1 MNPLQKIVA
10 VWQKINV
17 VQRAL
22 LMAIILA
29 MGAIGMLLT
38 HWAKLPDMQMLYA
51 ELSPEEAAKITDKI
65 SEKGIAYEL
74 RNGGKS
80 VYAPREKIY
89 QLRIDLAK
97 DGLPGGDQGGYS
109 LFDNEKIG
117 ISPFVQNVNLKRAL
131 QDELAKSI
139 QMIDGVLLARIHIVS
154 SEQAIFNSNQ
164 PQTSASVVLR
174 LKPGY
179 RLSGTNIAA
188 IANLVAGSVEGL
200 KTDNVTIVDSD
211 GRLLSSQSDGA
222 VASSAGTVQDYKER
236 VEQNLAN
243 KVEQMLLAVLG
254 PGRATVR
261 VSAEVNM
268 TSVQMVTETYNP
280 TGKVMTKEETKSN
293 SETEPAT
300 SGEAGKTL
308 AGGIKKDETA
318 TTEYVV
324 GKTVEQ
330 KSSVPG
336 SVTTLSVA
344 AVVDLSPAETNQPQT
359 AGQAAKIMPL
369 AEVEKLIETA
379 LGLNLKG
386 RDSLKVVEAKFYR
399 PAVMPEEIQPAKKLD
414 YAAIARNG
422 SLGILAI
429 SALLVLKI
437 FTKASKKAVAEAPT
451 QQLPAGAEV
460 AGMLSGAA
468 PAVEPIVVRRQLAE
482 VMRTNPDQARRLFV
496 NWLQE
501 KS

>member
-1 MNPLQKIVA
+1 MNFLQKIIA

-29 MGAIGMLLT
+29 MGAIGTLMT
-38 HWAKLPDMQMLYA
+38 HWAKMPDMQMLYA
-51 ELSPEEAAKITDKI
+51 DLSPESAAKITDKI

-80 VYAPREKIY
+80 IYAPREKIY

-97 DGLPGGDQGGYS
+97 DGLPGGEQGGYS

-131 QDELAKSI
+131 QEELAKSI
-139 QMIDGVLLARIHIVS
+139 QMIDGVQHARVHIVS
-154 SEQAIFNSNQ
+154 NDQVLFNSSK
-164 PQTSASVVLR
+164 PQTSASVVLKF
-174 LKPGY
+174 KPGY
-179 RLSGTNIAA
+179 RLSNTNIAA
-188 IANLVAGSVEGL
+188 IANLVASSVEGL
-200 KTDNVTIVDSD
+200 KSENVTIVDSD
-211 GRLLSSQSDGA
+211 GRLLSSQSDGT

-243 KVEQMLLAVLG
+243 KVEQMLVAVLG
-254 PGRATVR
+254 PGRATIR

-268 TSVQMVTETYNP
+268 TSIQMITETYNP
-280 TGKVMTKEETKSN
+280 TGKVVTKEETKSN

-308 AGGIKKDETA
+308 SGGIKKDETS
-318 TTEYVV
+318 TTEYLV

-336 SVTTLSVA
+336 TVTSVSVA
-344 AVVDLSPAETNQPQT
+344 AVVDLSPAETNQPQV
-359 AGQAAKIMPL
+359 AGAAAKIMPL

-399 PAVMPEEIQPAKKLD
+399 PAITPEDIQPPKKLD
-414 YAAIARNG
+414 YIAIARNA
-422 SLGILAI
+422 SLGIMAI

-437 FTKASKKAVAEAPT
+437 FTRASKKAAAEAPM
-451 QQLPAGAEV
+451 QLPAGTEAV
-460 AGMLSGAA
+460 GMLTGGMQSA
-468 PAVEPIVVRRQLAE
+468 EPVVVRRQLAD
-482 VMRTNPDQARRLFV
+482 VMRSNPDQARKLFT

-501 KS
+501 K

>member
-1 MNPLQKIVA
+1 MNFLQKIIA

-22 LMAIILA
+22 LIAIILA
-29 MGAIGMLLT
+29 MGTIGMLLT
-38 HWAKLPDMQMLYA
+38 HWAKLPDMQILYA
-51 ELSPEEAAKITDKI
+51 DLSPEEAAKITDKI

-80 VYAPREKIY
+80 VYAPSEKIY

-97 DGLPGGDQGGYS
+97 DGLPGGDKGGYS

-139 QMIDGVLLARIHIVS
+139 QMIDGVLYARVHIVS
-154 SEQAIFNSNQ
+154 SEQALFNSNQ
-164 PQTSASVVLR
+164 PQTSASIVLK

-179 RLSGTNIAA
+179 RLSNTNIAA

-200 KTDNVTIVDSD
+200 KTDNITIVDSD
-211 GRLLSSQSDGA
+211 GRLLSSQADGSA
-222 VASSAGTVQDYKER
+222 IASSAGTVQDYKER

-268 TSVQMVTETYNP
+268 TSIQMVTETYNP
-280 TGKVMTKEETKSN
+280 TGKVPTKEETKSN

-308 AGGIKKDETA
+308 AGGVKKDETS
-318 TTEYVV
+318 TTEYLV

-336 SVTTLSVA
+336 TVTSLSVA

-359 AGQAAKIMPL
+359 AGAAAKIMPL
-369 AEVEKLIETA
+369 TEAEKLIETA

-386 RDSLKVVEAKFYR
+386 KDSLKVVEAKFYR
-399 PAVMPEEIQPAKKLD
+399 PVVTPEDIQPPKKLD
-414 YAAIARNG
+414 YIAIARNA
-422 SLGILAI
+422 SLGIMAI

-437 FTKASKKAVAEAPT
+437 FTKASKKAAAEAPM
-451 QQLPAGAEV
+451 QLPAGTEAV
-460 AGMLSGAA
+460 GMLTGGVPSA
-468 PAVEPIVVRRQLAE
+468 EPVVVRRQLTDA
-482 VMRTNPDQARRLFV
+482 MRSNPDQARKLFV

-501 KS
+501 K

>member
-1 MNPLQKIVA
+1 MNVLQKIVA
-10 VWQKINV
+10 VWEKINV

-22 LMAIILA
+22 LLAIIMA
-29 MGAIGMLLT
+29 MVGIGMFLT
-38 HWAKLPDMQMLYA
+38 HWAKLPDMQMLYTD
-51 ELSPEEAAKITDKI
+51 LSPEDAAKVTDKI

-97 DGLPGGDQGGYS
+97 EGLPGGDKGGYS
-109 LFDNEKIG
+109 LFDDEKIG

-139 QMIDGVLLARIHIVS
+139 QMIEGVSHARVHIVS
-154 SEQAIFNSNQ
+154 NDQALFNSNQ
-164 PQTSASVVLR
+164 PQTSASVVLKLR
-174 LKPGY
+174 PGY
-179 RLSGTNIAA
+179 KLSNTNIAA

-200 KTDNVTIVDSD
+200 RTDNITIVDSD
-211 GRLLSSQSDGA
+211 GRLLSGQADGA

-268 TSVQMVTETYNP
+268 TSVQMITETYNP
-280 TGKVMTKEETKSN
+280 TGKVVTKEETKNN

-308 AGGIKKDETA
+308 AGGVKKDETS
-318 TTEYVV
+318 TTEYLV

-336 SVTTLSVA
+336 SVTSLSVA
-344 AVVDLSPAETNQPQT
+344 AVVDLSPADTNQPQA
-359 AGQAAKIMPL
+359 AGTGAKIMQVT
-369 AEVEKLIETA
+369 EVEKLIETA

-399 PAVMPEEIQPAKKLD
+399 PIVPPEELQPPKKLD
-414 YAAIARNG
+414 YVAIARNA
-422 SLGILAI
+422 SLGIMAI

-437 FTKASKKAVAEAPT
+437 FTKAGKKAATEAAA
-451 QQLPAGAEV
+451 QLPAGVENMAMLP
-460 AGMLSGAA
+460 AGGSATG
-468 PAVEPIVVRRQLAE
+468 EPVVVRRQLTE
-482 VMRTNPDQARRLFV
+482 VMRSNPDQARKLFT

-501 KS
+501 K